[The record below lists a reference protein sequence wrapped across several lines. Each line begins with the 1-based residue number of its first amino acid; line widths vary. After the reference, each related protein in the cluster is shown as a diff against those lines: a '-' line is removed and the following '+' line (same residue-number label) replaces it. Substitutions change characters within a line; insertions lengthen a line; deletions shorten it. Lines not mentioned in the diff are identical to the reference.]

1 MRLERLPYVT
11 LWAVKFNEMKK
22 LYKEILGIPVVEE
35 NPNFVMFETRGSKLA
50 FHKLAKG
57 PRIERQT
64 IELHLEVDDVD
75 EVYRSLQQKGVK
87 FEDRPVNMPW
97 GNRMASFR
105 DPEGYYVE
113 IVGPLKDDE
122 TTKAG

>member
-1 MRLERLPYVT
+1 MRLEGLPYVT